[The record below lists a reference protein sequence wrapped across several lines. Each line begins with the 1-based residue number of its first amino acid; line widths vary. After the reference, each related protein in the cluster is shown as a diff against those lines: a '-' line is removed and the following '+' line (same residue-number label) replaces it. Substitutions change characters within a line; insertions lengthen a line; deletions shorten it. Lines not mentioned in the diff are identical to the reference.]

1 MASNQTNRF
10 QSIDS
15 SVEEFIDGQE
25 DEDTKKKTKH
35 DVALFHEFLVLKS
48 ETRQMEELTPQELNK
63 FLNEFLLTVRKKE
76 DSEEYE
82 LNSLRAFF
90 ASFERRLKKKTVDF
104 ALRKTYSS
112 SKLGKRFSQSK
123 GI

>member
-25 DEDTKKKTKH
+25 NEDTKKKTKH
-35 DVALFHEFLVLKS
+35 DVALFHEFLVLKG
-48 ETRQMEELTPQELNK
+48 ETRQMDELTPQELNK
-63 FLNEFLLTVRKKE
+63 FLSEFLLTVRKKE
-76 DSEEYE
+76 DNEDYE

-90 ASFERRLKKKTVDF
+90 ASFEPHLKKEKLWTLPYERRTV
-104 ALRKTYSS
+104 
-112 SKLGKRFSQSK
+112 
-123 GI
+123 